1 MSRIP
6 VSASTVIFLV
16 RHGETEFN
24 RQNRFNGRSDSPL
37 TDVGIGEA
45 RRQGRAL
52 REHNEDA
59 HDLRLVSSPLGRAI
73 HTAELIGEEIGVPP
87 SGIEVDARLTEI
99 SFGVWEGL
107 TIDEIRSR
115 YPGEWDS
122 RHRNMWTYEMPG
134 GESYAMVARRV
145 GAWLEDARGRLLVV
159 THGAVDRVLRG
170 LYAGLPADEICAL
183 DEPQDVLFRLE
194 GGSITRL

>member
-1 MSRIP
+1 MPRLS

-16 RHGETEFN
+16 RHGETEYN
-24 RQNRFNGRSDSPL
+24 RQNRFNGRSNSPL

-45 RRQGRAL
+45 RRHGQVL
-52 REHNEDA
+52 REYDLDA
-59 HDLRLVSSPLGRAI
+59 LDMRVVSSPLGRAI
-73 HTAELIGEEIGVPP
+73 HTAELIGEEIGVSP
-87 SGIEVDARLTEI
+87 SIIEVDPRLTEI

-115 YPGEWDS
+115 YPGEWEN
-122 RHRNMWTYEMPG
+122 RHRNMWTYTMPE

-183 DEPQDVLFRLE
+183 DEPQNVLFKLE
-194 GGSITRL
+194 GGTITRL